1 MEHALGTDK
10 VTHRVSNEARSRLI
24 EVSQGVLQS
33 GRGLLA
39 LALCGHDRA

>member
-10 VTHRVSNEARSRLI
+10 VTHRDSSETRLRLI
-24 EVSQGVLQS
+24 EVSQWVLQS
-33 GRGLLA
+33 SRGLLA